1 MRLKKC
7 DTVLFL
13 DMPRIVCLWRVIK
26 RTLIYRGTNRPDMS
40 KGCNKRFDFK
50 FLHWIWGYP
59 KKDKLVVEDL
69 VKIIHLASKREVEN
83 FYTKVAN

>member
-1 MRLKKC
+1 LG
-7 DTVLFL
+7 L
-13 DMPRIVCLWRVIK
+13 
-26 RTLIYRGTNRPDMS
+26 S
-40 KGCNKRFDFK
+40 
-50 FLHWIWGYP
+50 